1 VRSER
6 AITLILG
13 GARSGK
19 SRLAQ
24 KLASRYPSV
33 VFVATATPVDD
44 EMRHKIERHKA
55 DRPSDWVTVEEPIS
69 VDAVVREWAPRA
81 GVMLVDC
88 LTLYAAN
95 LLSAEHNNA
104 ENVLPRAQSLFE
116 ALRKAETSIVLVSN
130 DVGSGIVPAYPT
142 GRAFRDLLGEINQQV
157 AAIAD
162 NVAFMV
168 AGLPI
173 WLKGKL
179 EVER

>member
-1 VRSER
+1 VPGEK

-44 EMRHKIERHKA
+44 EMRRKIERHKA
-55 DRPSDWVTVEEPIS
+55 DRPPEWVTVEEPICL
-69 VDAVVREWAPRA
+69 DAVVREWAPRG

-104 ENVLPRAQSLFE
+104 ENVLPRVQSLLDE
-116 ALRKAETSIVLVSN
+116 LGKAETPILLVSN
-130 DVGSGIVPAYPT
+130 DVGSGIVPAYAT
-142 GRAFRDLLGEINQQV
+142 GRAFRDLLGQINQQM
-157 AAIAD
+157 AALAD

-168 AGLPI
+168 AGLPLL
-173 WLKGKL
+173 LKGKL

>member
-1 VRSER
+1 VLSER

-95 LLSAEHNNA
+95 LLSAEQNNA

>member
-1 VRSER
+1 LAGEKT
-6 AITLILG
+6 ITLIVG

-24 KLASRYPSV
+24 KLAARYPSV

-44 EMRHKIERHKA
+44 EMRRKIERHKA
-55 DRPSDWVTVEEPIS
+55 ERPPEWITVEEPIS

-88 LTLYAAN
+88 LTLYTAN
-95 LLSAEHNNA
+95 LLSMANSNA
-104 ENVLPRAQSLFE
+104 ENVLTRVQSLLE

-130 DVGSGIVPAYPT
+130 DVGSGIVPAYPS
-142 GRAFRDLLGEINQQV
+142 GRAFRNLLGEINQEV

-168 AGLPI
+168 AGLPL
-173 WLKGKL
+173 WLKGRL

>member
-1 VRSER
+1 M
-6 AITLILG
+6 TLILG

-44 EMRHKIERHKA
+44 EMRRKIERHKA
-55 DRPSDWVTVEEPIS
+55 DRPPEWVTVEEPIS
-69 VDAVVREWAPRA
+69 VDVVVRNWAPRV

-95 LLSAEHNNA
+95 LLSAAHDNA
-104 ENVLPRAQSLFE
+104 EDALPRVQSLLE
-116 ALRKAETSIVLVSN
+116 ALGKAETSILLVSN
-130 DVGSGIVPAYPT
+130 DVGSGIVPAYPS
-142 GRAFRDLLGEINQQV
+142 GRAFRDLLGQINQQV

-168 AGLPI
+168 AGLP
-173 WLKGKL
+173 LVVKGKL
-179 EVER
+179 EAEL

>member
-1 VRSER
+1 VPGEK

-44 EMRHKIERHKA
+44 EMRRKIERHKA
-55 DRPSDWVTVEEPIS
+55 DRPSEWFTVEEPIS

-81 GVMLVDC
+81 GVLLVDC
-88 LTLYAAN
+88 LTLYVAN
-95 LLSAEHNNA
+95 LLSTAHNNA
-104 ENVLPRAQSLFE
+104 ENVLPRVQSLSE

-130 DVGSGIVPAYPT
+130 DVGSGIVPAYPS
-142 GRAFRDLLGEINQQV
+142 GRAFRDLLGQTNQQM
-157 AAIAD
+157 AALAD

-168 AGLPI
+168 AGLPLL
-173 WLKGKL
+173 LKGKL
-179 EVER
+179 EVGL

>member
-1 VRSER
+1 MPGEK

-33 VFVATATPVDD
+33 VFVATATAVDE
-44 EMRHKIERHKA
+44 EMRRKIERHKA
-55 DRPSDWVTVEEPIS
+55 DRPSKWVTVEEPVS
-69 VDAVVREWAPRA
+69 VDAVVREWTPRA

-88 LTLYAAN
+88 LTLYTAN
-95 LLSAEHNNA
+95 LLSAAHNNA
-104 ENVLPRAQSLFE
+104 EDALARAQSLLE
-116 ALRKAETSIVLVSN
+116 ALRKAEAPVVLVSN

-168 AGLPI
+168 AGLPLM
-173 WLKGKL
+173 LKGKL
-179 EVER
+179 EAAQ

>member
-1 VRSER
+1 VPGKK

-44 EMRHKIERHKA
+44 EMRRKIERHKA
-55 DRPSDWVTVEEPIS
+55 DRPSEWVTVEEPIS
-69 VDAVVREWAPRA
+69 VDAVVREWGPRA

-88 LTLYAAN
+88 LTLYTAN
-95 LLSAEHNNA
+95 LLSAEHHST
-104 ENVLPRAQSLFE
+104 ENVLLRVQSLLE
-116 ALRKAETSIVLVSN
+116 ALCKAETSIVLVSN
-130 DVGSGIVPAYPT
+130 DVGSGIVPVYPS
-142 GRAFRDLLGEINQQV
+142 GRAFRNLLGEINQQV

-168 AGLPI
+168 AGLPLL
-173 WLKGKL
+173 LKGRL